1 MLNLQNI
8 WFVLDL
14 IISWEIVGVPDKP
27 EYSLR
32 DSPLHFYLLG
42 HNVGVP
48 DKPEYSLRDS
58 PLHFYI
64 LGHNLKDNVLISQ
77 LMHEDH
83 AIC

>member
-14 IISWEIVGVPDKP
+14 IISWKI
-27 EYSLR
+27 
-32 DSPLHFYLLG
+32 
-42 HNVGVP
+42 VGVP

-64 LGHNLKDNVLISQ
+64 LGYNLNDNMLIFQ
-77 LMHEDH
+77 LTHEDH
-83 AIC
+83 AVC